1 MKHTDCANQQEKR
14 LAEENMFSD
23 VYKALADPTRRRV
36 LQLLRERDMSAGE
49 LAEQFDSAWPTLS
62 RHFAILREA
71 DLIQGEKRG
80 ASIIYSLN
88 VSVLEETLLGMM
100 EMFQIVRGDR
110 DAEQS
115 VSGDHERKEGEN
127 GREDTI

>member
-1 MKHTDCANQQEKR
+1 
-14 LAEENMFSD
+14 MFSN

-49 LAEQFDSAWPTLS
+49 LAEHFDSAWPTLS

-71 DLIQGEKRG
+71 NLIQGEKRG

-88 VSVLEETLLGMM
+88 VSVLEEALLGMM
-100 EMFQIVRGDR
+100 EMFKIDRSERSTDDELAAVREIE
-110 DAEQS
+110 EQ
-115 VSGDHERKEGEN
+115 KN
-127 GREDTI
+127 GTEESI

>member
-1 MKHTDCANQQEKR
+1 
-14 LAEENMFSD
+14 MFGN

-49 LAEQFDSAWPTLS
+49 LTEHFNSAWPTLS

-71 DLIQGEKRG
+71 ELIQGEKRG

-88 VSVLEETLLGMM
+88 VSVLEEALLSMM
-100 EMFQIVRGDR
+100 EMFQIDRGER
-110 DAEQS
+110 STEEQIEKDQK
-115 VSGDHERKEGEN
+115 GKDQKN
-127 GREDTI
+127 GTEESA

>member
-1 MKHTDCANQQEKR
+1 
-14 LAEENMFSD
+14 MFGS

-49 LAEQFDSAWPTLS
+49 LAEHFDSAWPTLS

-71 DLIQGEKRG
+71 ELIQGEKRG

-88 VSVLEETLLGMM
+88 VSVLEEALLGMM
-100 EMFQIVRGDR
+100 EMFQMDRGTIAVAIVRGAHA
-110 DAEQS
+110 AEDS
-115 VSGDHERKEGEN
+115 KN
-127 GREDTI
+127 GTEQ

>member
-1 MKHTDCANQQEKR
+1 
-14 LAEENMFSD
+14 MFSD

-49 LAEQFDSAWPTLS
+49 LAEHFDSAWPTLS
-62 RHFAILREA
+62 RHFAVLREA

-88 VSVLEETLLGMM
+88 VSVLEEALLGMM
-100 EMFQIVRGDR
+100 EMFQIDRGERDSEKMTATDLDR
-110 DAEQS
+110 E
-115 VSGDHERKEGEN
+115 ERNN
-127 GREDTI
+127 GREESI

>member
-1 MKHTDCANQQEKR
+1 MLGN
-14 LAEENMFSD
+14 

-49 LAEQFDSAWPTLS
+49 LAEQFDSSWPTLS

-71 DLIQGEKRG
+71 DLIQGEKQG

-88 VSVLEETLLGMM
+88 VSVLEEALLGMM
-100 EMFQIVRGDR
+100 AMFQIDLEGRNNGDTNE
-110 DAEQS
+110 A
-115 VSGDHERKEGEN
+115 
-127 GREDTI
+127 

>member
-1 MKHTDCANQQEKR
+1 
-14 LAEENMFSD
+14 MFSN

-49 LAEQFDSAWPTLS
+49 LAERFDSAWPTLS

-88 VSVLEETLLGMM
+88 VSVLEEALLGMM
-100 EMFQIVRGDR
+100 EMFKIDRGERSTDDQLAAVREIED
-110 DAEQS
+110 Q
-115 VSGDHERKEGEN
+115 KN
-127 GREDTI
+127 GTEESI

>member
-1 MKHTDCANQQEKR
+1 LDEKM
-14 LAEENMFSD
+14 MFGS

-49 LAEQFDSAWPTLS
+49 LAEHFDSAWPTLS

-71 DLIQGEKRG
+71 ELIQGEKRG

-88 VSVLEETLLGMM
+88 VSVLEEALLGMM
-100 EMFQIVRGDR
+100 EMFQMGRGTNAASIDRGDYTVEGSKNGT
-110 DAEQS
+110 EQ
-115 VSGDHERKEGEN
+115 
-127 GREDTI
+127 